1 MKKKAK
7 QEDKRTDRMDKEGM
21 GEEQREREEKK
32 R

>member
-1 MKKKAK
+1 MKQKAK
-7 QEDKRTDRMDKEGM
+7 QEEKRTDRIDKEGK